1 VEKKRALRQQK
12 TPSPEELVREFFERV
27 VDWDTKVGYAVLP
40 YIKGL
45 TEPLKR
51 LLKPYNIQATTK
63 PIHTFEQMLPSPK
76 DRPPS
81 QEQTNVIFRINC
93 ADCSWSYIGETG
105 REFITRKKEHVKNVE
120 KHKAGST
127 DMRIMPGLML

>member
-27 VDWDTKVGYAVLP
+27 DPSTKVGYAVLP

-51 LLKPYNIQATTK
+51 LPKPYNIQATTK
-63 PIHTFEQMLPSPK
+63 PIHTLEQMLPSPK
-76 DRPPS
+76 NIPPS
-81 QEQTNVIFRINC
+81 QEQTIVIYRINC
-93 ADCSWSYIGETG
+93 ADCS
-105 REFITRKKEHVKNVE
+105 
-120 KHKAGST
+120 
-127 DMRIMPGLML
+127 